1 MAADAKLDKLVGIA
15 NFYENGLE
23 AKQVFQPPPQEQP
36 SEPQQPPEQQPPQQQ
51 QPAEQP
57 PEQQAPPEQQQP
69 PEQQPPEQQQQQPSD
84 ISTEAGELPKADGQ
98 QNGQHIAQKDAKG
111 ESEKKR
117 KRGNHN
123 QTSISLGYTY
133 GVRTGEVFFQYSETP
148 LHSTEWLRD
157 EIKDLRLEGGQVIG
171 TTNSPL

>member
-1 MAADAKLDKLVGIA
+1 MAAADAKLDKLVGIA

-23 AKQVFQPPPQEQP
+23 AKQVFQQQQPPPQQQP

-51 QPAEQP
+51 A
-57 PEQQAPPEQQQP
+57 APEQQQP
-69 PEQQPPEQQQQQPSD
+69 PEQQPPPKQQQQQPSG

-133 GVRTGEVFFQYSETP
+133 GVRTGEVFFQDSETP